1 MDKKLAILF
10 IFSAALAMEAVFDSV
25 GAEPVEDKQALLDFL
40 DNMNHSPHLNWD
52 ENTSVCQSWRGVACN
67 SDKSRVINLRLPGAG
82 LSGPIPPNT
91 LSRLSA
97 LEVVSLR
104 SNAITGP
111 FPDDFSNLKT
121 LTSLYL
127 QFNKFS
133 GPLPLDFSVWNNL
146 SVVNFSN
153 NSFNGSIPSSI
164 TNLTHLTSLV
174 LANNTLSGEIPDLN
188 IPSLQDLNLANN
200 NLSGV
205 VPKSL
210 LRFPSSAFA
219 GNNLTSANAL
229 PPAFPPKPPVSH
241 LAKKSKGISEPALL
255 GIIIGGCVLGFVV
268 IAGFMIVC
276 CYQNADTDVQPVK
289 SQKKKASVKTES
301 SGGQDKN
308 NKIVFFEGCN
318 LAFDLEDLLR
328 ASAEI
333 LGKGTFGMTYRAAL
347 EDATTVVVKRLKEVT
362 VGKRDFEQHMDL
374 VGKIKHGNVDA
385 VRAYYYSKE
394 EKLIVYDYY
403 QQGSVSAVL
412 HGFLDTYTVLEV
424 ANGSML
430 LHVHYAGRGGE
441 GRNSLDWHTRL
452 RIAIG
457 AARGIAYIHAQ
468 HGGKLVHGNIKAS
481 NIFLNSQ
488 GYGCISDIGLA
499 TLMSPIPAPPMRATG
514 YRAPEVTD
522 TRKATHASDVYS
534 FGVLLLELLTGKSPV
549 SSTEGEQV
557 VHLVRWVNSV
567 VREEWT
573 AEVFD
578 VELLRYPN
586 IEEEMV
592 GMLQIGM
599 ACAVRIPDQRPKMPD
614 VVRMLEEIR
623 RGNTPN
629 LASTESR
636 SEASTPTPR
645 AAGTPTTVQQ

>member
-1 MDKKLAILF
+1 MDKKLPLLF
-10 IFSAALAMEAVFDSV
+10 IFSAALVMEAVLLVSV
-25 GAEPVEDKQALLDFL
+25 VAEPVEDKQALLDFL
-40 DNMNHSPHLNWD
+40 DNMSHSPHVNWD
-52 ENTSVCQSWRGVACN
+52 ENTSVCQSWRGVICN
-67 SDKSRVINLRLPGAG
+67 SDESRVIELRLPGAG
-82 LSGPIPPNT
+82 LSGPISPNT

-104 SNAITGP
+104 SNGISGP
-111 FPDDFSNLKT
+111 FPDGFSELKN

-127 QFNKFS
+127 QSNKFS
-133 GPLPLDFSVWNNL
+133 GSLPLDFSVWNNL
-146 SVVNFSN
+146 SVVNLSN
-153 NSFNGSIPSSI
+153 NSFNGSIPFSI
-164 TNLTHLTSLV
+164 SNLTHLTSLV
-174 LANNTLSGEIPDLN
+174 LANNSLSGQIPDLN
-188 IPSLQDLNLANN
+188 IRSLRELNLANN

-205 VPKSL
+205 VPNSL

-219 GNNLTSANAL
+219 GNNLTSAHAL
-229 PPAFPPKPPVSH
+229 PPAFPMEPPAAYP
-241 LAKKSKGISEPALL
+241 AKKSKGLSEPALL
-255 GIIIGGCVLGFVV
+255 GIIIGACVLGFVL
-268 IAGFMIVC
+268 IAVFMIVC
-276 CYQNADTDVQPVK
+276 CYQNAGVNVQAVK
-289 SQKKKASVKTES
+289 SQKKHATLKTES
-301 SGGQDKN
+301 SGSQDKN

-333 LGKGTFGMTYRAAL
+333 LGKGTFGMTYKAAL

-362 VGKRDFEQHMDL
+362 VGKRDFEQQMEV
-374 VGKIKHGNVDA
+374 VGKIKHENVDA

-403 QQGSVSAVL
+403 QQGSVSALL
-412 HGFLDTYTVLEV
+412 HGK
-424 ANGSML
+424 
-430 LHVHYAGRGGE
+430 GGE
-441 GRNSLDWHTRL
+441 GRSSLDWDSRL

-457 AARGIAYIHAQ
+457 AARGIACIHAQ
-468 HGGKLVHGNIKAS
+468 HGGKLVHGNLKAS
-481 NIFLNSQ
+481 NIFFNSQ

-499 TLMSPIPAPPMRATG
+499 TLMSPIPMPAMRATG

-534 FGVLLLELLTGKSPV
+534 FGVLLLELLTGKSPINN
-549 SSTEGEQV
+549 TEGEQV

-578 VELLRYPN
+578 VQLLRYPN

-599 ACAVRIPDQRPKMPD
+599 ACAARIPDQRPKMPD
-614 VVRMLEEIR
+614 VVRMIEEIR
-623 RGNTPN
+623 RVNTPN
-629 LASTESR
+629 LPSTESR

-645 AAGTPTTVQQ
+645 AVDIPSTSVQQ